1 MKVFNFNSS
10 DTAWKTISGAELVN
24 DFRVADIIFCNPISK
39 IKNIRD
45 DDFKTFLLNSEE
57 YNKLSDV
64 LDNIKLN
71 QLIILNGRYNLYFYI
86 KYLGVKK
93 VGESIIGDT
102 HSSPI
107 IARKGIICST
117 KKEINVASNYDIFFY
132 NKDYESKNI
141 SKIKH
146 IVLDRGCSTINY
158 LSKCDNF
165 ILSNVNFDLM
175 AKVPEQQY
183 LYLFNKII
191 SKNYEQDN

>member
-10 DTAWKTISGAELVN
+10 DTAWKAISGAELVN

-45 DDFKTFLLNSEE
+45 DDFKTSLLNSEE
-57 YNKLSDV
+57 YKKLSEI
-64 LDNIKLN
+64 LDNIKPN
-71 QLIILNGRYNLYFYI
+71 QLIVLNGRYNLYFYI

-93 VGESIIGDT
+93 VGESIIGDI

-117 KKEINVASNYDIFFY
+117 KKEINVASNYDMFFY

-141 SKIKH
+141 SRIKH

-158 LSKCDNF
+158 LSTCDNF

-175 AKVPEQQY
+175 IKVPEQQY
-183 LYLFNKII
+183 LHLFNKTI
-191 SKNYEQDN
+191 SKNYE